1 MTSFGVVVGL
11 FFPYYCIWLGLPVSA
26 ILTPSFVVSALLAG
40 LLVGGVNFALSRLVV
55 GSQLRR
61 LATHMNRAQ
70 RQLVQG
76 TRTGDWSDCDPRECA
91 MPVDSDDEVG
101 TSAAAFN
108 VLIATLARSHE
119 LESATRRFSQ
129 VVASHLDLEALG
141 RDALS
146 TILSDTGAMAGVLL
160 IDRGE
165 GLEATT
171 SLGVS
176 DPEAV
181 AQNSLVAEALKSG
194 EVHALHVDADSVV
207 IDSVLLEQTAS
218 EVVVVPL
225 SFKNVPVGA
234 LVLAS
239 AEPLGPAARV
249 LLTHYQVDLGLAL
262 SNATSHDRLE
272 RLAAIDPL
280 TDAYNRRFGLVRLQE
295 EFGRALRVAGPLG
308 VLMVDLD
315 HFKLV
320 IDTFGHLAGDRV
332 LRAVAGSVRR
342 VLREGDILVRYGGE
356 EFLAVLPG
364 ASAADLAEL
373 GERLR
378 RAVAATEVT
387 DGDMRIPITASVGAA
402 SYPEHDAS
410 SVSELVGVADE
421 ALYAAKRAGRDRV
434 AVA

>member
-1 MTSFGVVVGL
+1 MPRLTKRVFADLAIWMTSFGVAVGL
-11 FFPYYCIWLGLPVSA
+11 FFPYFCIWLGLPVSA

-55 GSQLRR
+55 GSQLKR

-119 LESATRRFSQ
+119 LETATRRFSQ

-207 IDSVLLEQTAS
+207 IDSVLLEQAAS

-315 HFKLV
+315 HFKKV
-320 IDTFGHLAGDRV
+320 NDTFGHLAGDRV

-342 VLREGDILVRYGGE
+342 VLREGDILVRYG
-356 EFLAVLPG
+356 ARSSWPCCPAPRRRTSRSW
-364 ASAADLAEL
+364 ASAC
-373 GERLR
+373 
-378 RAVAATEVT
+378 
-387 DGDMRIPITASVGAA
+387 DGPWPRP
-402 SYPEHDAS
+402 
-410 SVSELVGVADE
+410 
-421 ALYAAKRAGRDRV
+421 R
-434 AVA
+434 